1 MKTQRTFTLTVD
13 TVERMRRLV
22 EEEHVAPSQDALVER
37 ALSDFFMTLRHA
49 RDARIFAEAARDPE
63 LQAEIALL
71 AREFAAADR
80 EAWPD

>member
-1 MKTQRTFTLTVD
+1 MKTQRTFTLTAG
-13 TVERMRRLV
+13 TAEQMRRLV

-49 RDARIFAEAARDPE
+49 REARLFAEAARDPE

-71 AREFAAADR
+71 EREFPTADR
-80 EAWPD
+80 ETWPD